1 MTKKPNDSFDLML
14 YSVGLA
20 LAFFVFLSSRWL
32 SLPLMKEMESGTS
45 LAEIVFKENDEVSF
59 FGNLLIPTVLWLIGI
74 VILII
79 LLWQMIK
86 SIVIRKDSK
95 FNKFLLILIAFI
107 ILVDLWL
114 TLIHGWDL
122 LVLNLQYLILVVV
135 LLVLIGCV
143 IQFFV
148 LQKK

>member
-1 MTKKPNDSFDLML
+1 MTKKSNDSFDLML
-14 YSVGLA
+14 YSGGLA

-32 SLPLMKEMESGTS
+32 SLPLMKEIESGTS
-45 LAEIVFKENDEVSF
+45 LADIVFKENNEVGF
-59 FGNLLIPTVLWLIGI
+59 FWNLLVPTALWLIGI
-74 VILII
+74 AILTI

-135 LLVLIGCV
+135 LLVLIGCM